1 MSMAGEIL
9 NLGGDLFDAEYEP
22 SPVPRIRE
30 RVGAATSHRI
40 PSALRKRDSPNPVGP
55 AS

>member
-1 MSMAGEIL
+1 MSMADEIL
-9 NLGGDLFDAEYEP
+9 DLGGDLFDAEYEP

-30 RVGAATSHRI
+30 QVGAATSHGI
-40 PSALRKRDSPNPVGP
+40 PSALRNRDSANPVGP